1 MATNKFFK
9 SLLFALTIAVSVFG
23 FSVQESSAYP
33 VFAQQNY
40 SNPRAAN
47 GKLACANFHLNQK
60 AIEIE
65 APQAVLPNS
74 VFEVELKLPYDT
86 SKQQIDANGK
96 SADLNVGGI
105 LILPKGFKLAAKNQ
119 ISEEIKAKNKGVFI
133 SPYSSEFDN
142 IFVVGPIAGKKHQE
156 LIFPVVA
163 PDPEKNSE
171 VKYLTYPFYA
181 GGNRGRGQV
190 YPTGEKSNINI
201 FGATQAG
208 QITEIT
214 KSEKGETTV
223 IIVNSNGTKT
233 SQSIPAGLNLI
244 VKSGDIVQIDQALN
258 IDPNVG
264 GFGQE
269 ESEIVLQNPIR
280 IIGYLAF
287 CFCALLTQILLVL
300 KKKQFEKVQAAE
312 LNF

>member
-1 MATNKFFK
+1 M
-9 SLLFALTIAVSVFG
+9 G
-23 FSVQESSAYP
+23 
-33 VFAQQNY
+33 
-40 SNPRAAN
+40 
-47 GKLACANFHLNQK
+47 
-60 AIEIE
+60 
-65 APQAVLPNS
+65 
-74 VFEVELKLPYDT
+74 PYDT
-86 SKQQIDANGK
+86 SKKQIGGNGK

-119 ISEEIKAKNKGVFI
+119 ISQEIKAKNKGVFI

-163 PDPEKNSE
+163 PDPEKNPE

-190 YPTGEKSNINI
+190 YPTGEKSNLNT

-208 QITEIT
+208 QITSIT
-214 KSEKGETTV
+214 ASEKGDSIVE
-223 IIVNSNGTKT
+223 IISSNGVTT
-233 SQSIPAGLNLI
+233 SQTLSAGLQLL
-244 VKSGDIVQIDQALN
+244 VKQGDIVKTDQPLN

-269 ESEIVLQNPIR
+269 ESE
-280 IIGYLAF
+280 
-287 CFCALLTQILLVL
+287 
-300 KKKQFEKVQAAE
+300 
-312 LNF
+312 